1 MPTKYRVEA
10 SAHIDAPPARVY
22 GIIADYRVGHPSILP
37 KPFKNFVVEKG
48 GTGAG
53 TTIRFEV
60 HAFGTVTRFRAIVT
74 EPDPGRVLVETNI
87 EPTESPTTFTV
98 VPGAN
103 GGTDVTF
110 LTEATTSRDGLGGV
124 IERFLSKRF
133 LQKLYTQELA
143 LLARRAT
150 GQAPGTD

>member
-10 SAHIDAPPARVY
+10 SAHIDAPPARVS

-53 TTIRFEV
+53 TIIRFEV

-74 EPDPGRVLVETNI
+74 EPEPGRVLVETNI

-98 VPGAN
+98 TPGAN

-110 LTEATTSRDGLGGV
+110 LTEATTSRGGLAGV
-124 IERFLSKRF
+124 LERLMSARFLKKLYAEELQLLSKR
-133 LQKLYTQELA
+133 
-143 LLARRAT
+143 AT
-150 GQAPGTD
+150 EAT

>member
-1 MPTKYRVEA
+1 MGAYTVRA

-22 GIIADYRVGHPSILP
+22 GIIADYRAGHPSILP

-48 GTGAG
+48 GIGAG

-60 HAFGTVTRFRAIVT
+60 HAFGRATRFRAIVS
-74 EPDPGRVLVETNI
+74 EPDPGRILVETNL
-87 EPTESPTTFTV
+87 EPTESRTTFTV
-98 VPGAN
+98 LSGAH

-110 LTEATTSRDGLGGV
+110 LTEARSRDGIAGA

-133 LQKLYTQELA
+133 LQKLYREELE

-150 GQAPGTD
+150 ST